1 MSKESQL
8 HVYLGYLWLIL
19 AFYGGPGLVVDCQT
33 PDDVNTLLNDLFT
46 NYNPRVRPVQNQMY
60 PVVMD
65 VSLYLFSVNEVDEVN
80 EKLVT
85 TGFLELTWN
94 DTLLQWDPN
103 SYNGVDLLNIPQVHV
118 YSLLTLSDVIRC
130 VCTNGRTKTV
140 VCTSKKK
147 SLTLLSIVIFFLF
160 SKIA

>member
-1 MSKESQL
+1 MSRESQL

-33 PDDVNTLLNDLFT
+33 PDNVNTLLSDLFT
-46 NYNPRVRPVQNQMY
+46 NYNPRVRPVQNQMD

-85 TGFLELTWN
+85 TGFLDLKWN
-94 DTLLQWDPN
+94 DTLLQWDPD
-103 SYNGVDLLNIPQVHV
+103 SYNGINLLNLPQV
-118 YSLLTLSDVIRC
+118 YTLLTLSDVIGCCIHVC
-130 VCTNGRTKTV
+130 VY
-140 VCTSKKK
+140 
-147 SLTLLSIVIFFLF
+147 
-160 SKIA
+160 